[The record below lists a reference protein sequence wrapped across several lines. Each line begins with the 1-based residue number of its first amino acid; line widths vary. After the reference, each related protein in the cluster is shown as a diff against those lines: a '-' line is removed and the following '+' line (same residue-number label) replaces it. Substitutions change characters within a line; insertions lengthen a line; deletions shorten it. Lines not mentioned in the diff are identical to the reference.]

1 MPLSKKKRAQLLTL
15 CGQLNEDDAVDPRD
29 FFRKKYRSKDSKAQR
44 LCKQV
49 AETLSLVISGE
60 CDDDVLRSLQI
71 FSVQPAPNT
80 RRLLVVV
87 EPDEET
93 RANFTPE
100 DVLARIEPLRPFLR
114 TEVARAISRKRAPTL
129 VFEVMWSQERRLQ

>member
-49 AETLSLVISGE
+49 AETLSLVLSGE
-60 CDDDVLRSLQI
+60 CNDDVLRSLQI

-93 RANFTPE
+93 RAICAPDE
-100 DVLARIEPLRPFLR
+100 ILARIEPLRPFLR
-114 TEVARAISRKRAPTL
+114 SEVARAISRKRAPTL
-129 VFEVMWSQERRLQ
+129 VFEVMWSRSEN

>member
-29 FFRKKYRSKDSKAQR
+29 FFRKKYRSTDSKALR

-49 AETLSLVISGE
+49 AETLSLVLAGE

-80 RRLLVVV
+80 RRLLVIV
-87 EPDEET
+87 EPDDET
-93 RANFTPE
+93 RRISTPDE
-100 DVLARIEPLRPFLR
+100 ILARIEPIRPFLR
-114 TEVARAISRKRAPTL
+114 SEVASAISRKRAPTL
-129 VFEVMWSQERRLQ
+129 VFEVRWSTGE